1 MNEQEEA
8 RQIDGLRKLGRGL
21 PKWLTEDPIDDGID
35 LYDEE
40 DDETTPL
47 DVDSPE
53 YEAAYDELEALLDR
67 HGIKGEDRAIAADA
81 FRNDP
86 DIQRKLLD
94 QANGLKDDYLPTSF
108 EEVDSANRLSARSL
122 TDYQYEGKVEDDDGD
137 YHVPHMSVRN

>member
-1 MNEQEEA
+1 
-8 RQIDGLRKLGRGL
+8 
-21 PKWLTEDPIDDGID
+21 
-35 LYDEE
+35 
-40 DDETTPL
+40 
-47 DVDSPE
+47 
-53 YEAAYDELEALLDR
+53 LDR